1 MKPYTKPLI
10 FQPNWSDFF
19 SWQNDD
25 LGMKAKSSN
34 AAYRNLHKTSAVSS
48 PASDCLGPARDMH
61 RFDTN
66 N

>member
-48 PASDCLGPARDMH
+48 PAMIV
-61 RFDTN
+61 
-66 N
+66 